1 MSGRPSINFNSEE
14 DKPMNRRNS
23 ALGVCLLA
31 AAVTLLTL
39 VPCVTAQVQSN
50 AGNLAGTVSDPQGA
64 RIPDATVMVRNLA
77 TNQTRRASS
86 DENGA
91 FQFLALPPGNYEVT
105 VEAAGFATL
114 RNPAVKVGIGQAVQ
128 IDFAMEVRTGE
139 ETIVVTTEA
148 QLVETERTAV
158 AETIT
163 QRRIE
168 NLPIN
173 QRDYLNFTLLT
184 STAARDTAPSIG
196 AAPTSGLNFG
206 GQRARSNQVSV
217 DGADAT
223 DNSVNGVRGTVSQE
237 AVQEF
242 QLVTNSYMPEFGRA
256 SGAIINIVTKGG
268 TNDVHGNIF
277 GFIRNKRFDARNPF
291 STVANPGFTRFQG
304 GVTLGGPLV
313 RDRTFYYFAYER
325 RQRREEGFSS
335 IGADNFGLL
344 ETTVPGFPVPVLM
357 TAEQQEFFNNTLGIA
372 PTVAI
377 PYAALV
383 GTWSTT
389 ALNGVN
395 PGFLDAIL
403 GVPLGGTP
411 TFFNGVPLP
420 ASYTSLNALRGNYP
434 VKEDTDFVSL
444 RFDHQWNPSNNFFI
458 RANFVPS
465 DVTGIQ
471 VNAQNQNFGQNA
483 FSRTSEQS
491 SRDWSLVTQNVTTFG
506 GNWVNEA
513 RFQFARRGLSYTPS
527 GAPGRPGEPLG
538 GEGPGINITGFAF
551 FGREPFSRVDR
562 VERRLQW
569 TDNVTYH
576 RGQHTFKF
584 GADVNFI
591 QVRPRFSN
599 GQVFELNF
607 GSVINFGALT
617 AAQSVLPVAQAVN
630 PALAATLQALGAPG
644 VSAVQ
649 AYGFG
654 TPQVFIQG
662 VGDSF
667 SSFNNTAIAFYAQ
680 DSWRLRPNFTLNYG
694 IRWDGE
700 RSPLLPAFNDLT
712 AQAEAALGVREGIP
726 RDWDNWAPRVG
737 FAWDPWNDGKTVVRA
752 AYGLFYDHPLLALAF
767 NSDTA
772 DGAQSVQLAVGPG
785 AACGTDI
792 TTPIVG
798 LGCFNAGS
806 IFQGVLNTGVG
817 DPFNFG
823 YEPGEQRFDSFQPD
837 SVFINQNF
845 CPGTDSTTVCAGGFP
860 LANLAFTLPV
870 ANNFEY
876 AYSQQWNLTIERELG
891 HDWSFSV
898 GYLGVKGNGLA
909 RPRNITAPD
918 PFLLNQNLDRAIQLG
933 FATVGTNPL
942 IVSIPSSPADPR
954 FASFAA
960 NCVGPGTV
968 SIPGVI
974 CFLPTGGAVTAPAF
988 FNFFR
993 PGGPNFALFQN
1004 ALAPLF
1010 VPTNDQVLGIA
1021 SAAGFPT
1028 GPGFFIPFADAN
1040 QQESSGKSIYHG
1052 LSFNLRK
1059 RFGNHY
1065 EVLGSYTWSHA
1076 IDDSTDLQTLLNPQD
1091 NRRPDLERSDSTFDV
1106 RHRFVLSAVFESPYT
1121 YADTG
1126 AWAKFASHWTF
1137 APILEVS
1144 SGRPFTVLSG
1154 SDFNLDF
1161 GSNTDRPSVVAS
1173 GTAGGV
1179 TSPFISGVTFGAPT
1193 VCPSST
1199 TANTLF
1205 FGCTGNLGRNAFDRP
1220 NTWRL
1225 DFRVG
1230 RKFPLGE
1237 RWALDL
1243 TVDFFNIFN
1252 RFNVADVNVL
1262 CNAVA
1267 AVCIAGQPTA
1277 AFDSRQIQFGAKL
1290 SW

>member
-1 MSGRPSINFNSEE
+1 M
-14 DKPMNRRNS
+14 MRRNFVVLVCFLACATACL
-23 ALGVCLLA
+23 ALTPWA
-31 AAVTLLTL
+31 
-39 VPCVTAQVQSN
+39 TAQVQSN
-50 AGNLAGTVSDPQGA
+50 AGNLMGTVSDPQGA
-64 RIPDATVMVRNLA
+64 RIPGATVTVRNLA
-77 TNQTRRASS
+77 TNQTRIVSS
-86 DENGA
+86 DENGVY
-91 FQFLALPPGNYEVT
+91 QFLALPPGDYEV
-105 VEAAGFATL
+105 VVQASGFATI
-114 RNPAVKVGIGQAVQ
+114 RNPSVDVRIGALSQ

-148 QLVETERTAV
+148 QLVETERTAIT
-158 AETIT
+158 ETIT

-223 DNSVNGVRGTVSQE
+223 DNSTNGVRGTVSQE

-242 QLVTNSYMPEFGRA
+242 QVVTNSYMPEFGRA

-268 TNDVHGNIF
+268 TNDIHGNIF

-291 STVANPGFTRFQG
+291 STVEDPGFTRFQG
-304 GVTLGGPLV
+304 GVTLGGPLK
-313 RDRTFYYFAYER
+313 RDKTFYYFAYER

-335 IGADNFGLL
+335 IGTDNFGLVPFTTPLGDLLVTPEQLAFLGDPLAPVFLGPIDFLDGFPTNNL
-344 ETTVPGFPVPVLM
+344 ETYLFLAAGGSGVALDGINPFLGAGVFSSSLAPVP
-357 TAEQQEFFNNTLGIA
+357 
-372 PTVAI
+372 
-377 PYAALV
+377 
-383 GTWSTT
+383 
-389 ALNGVN
+389 
-395 PGFLDAIL
+395 
-403 GVPLGGTP
+403 
-411 TFFNGVPLP
+411 
-420 ASYTSLNALRGNYP
+420 ASFTQLNALRGNFP
-434 VKEDTDFVSL
+434 VIEDTDFVSL
-444 RFDHQWNPSNNFFI
+444 RLDHQWNSTNNFFI
-458 RANFVPS
+458 RASFVPS

-491 SRDWSLVTQNVTTFG
+491 SRDWSVVTQNVSAFG

-527 GAPGRPGEPLG
+527 SAAGRAGEPLG

-562 VERRLQW
+562 VERRWQW

-576 RGQHTFKF
+576 RGSHTFKF
-584 GADVNFI
+584 GTDINFI

-607 GSVINFGALT
+607 GSVINFGALAET
-617 AAQSVLPVAQAVN
+617 SLGFPDSITVPGLG
-630 PALAATLQALGAPG
+630 TLDIPG
-644 VSAVQ
+644 FSAVQ

-654 TPQVFIQG
+654 VPQVFIQG
-662 VGDSF
+662 IGDSF
-667 SSFNNTAIAFYAQ
+667 SSFNNTAIAFYVQ
-680 DSWRLRPNFTLNYG
+680 DSWRIRPNFTMNYG

-726 RDWDNWAPRVG
+726 RDWDNWAPRIG
-737 FAWDPWNDGKTVVRA
+737 LAWDPWSDGKTVIRA

-785 AACGTDI
+785 AACPTDI
-792 TTPIVG
+792 TTPIIG

-806 IFQGVLNTGVG
+806 IFQGILNTGAG

-823 YEPGEQRFDSFQPD
+823 FEPGEQRFDSFQPN

-845 CPGTDSTTVCAGGFP
+845 CPGTDSTTICAGGFP

-870 ANNFEY
+870 ANDFEY

-898 GYLGVKGNGLA
+898 SYLGVKGNSLA

-933 FATVGTNPL
+933 FSTVGTNPL

-954 FASFAA
+954 FASFVA

-968 SIPGVI
+968 SVPGVI
-974 CFLPTGGAVTAPAF
+974 CFLPTGGAVAAPAF

-993 PGGPNFALFQN
+993 PSGPNFALFQN

-1010 VPTNDQVLGIA
+1010 VPTNSEVLAIA
-1021 SAAGFPT
+1021 GAAGYPT
-1028 GPGFFIPFADAN
+1028 GPGIFIPFADAN
-1040 QQESSGKSIYHG
+1040 QQESSGKSIYHA
-1052 LSFNLRK
+1052 LSLNLRK
-1059 RFGNHY
+1059 RFGSHY
-1065 EVLGSYTWSHA
+1065 ELLGSYTWSHA

-1091 NRRPDLERSDSTFDV
+1091 NRRSDLERSDSTFDL

-1121 YADTG
+1121 YADAG
-1126 AWAKFASHWTF
+1126 AWAKFASYWTIS
-1137 APILEVS
+1137 PIIEVS

-1154 SDFNLDF
+1154 SDFNVDF
-1161 GSNTDRPSVVAS
+1161 GSNTDRPSVVPA

-1179 TSPFISGVTFGAPT
+1179 TSPFIDGVAFAPPT
-1193 VCPSST
+1193 VCPASS

-1220 NTWRL
+1220 NTWTL
-1225 DFRVG
+1225 DLRIG

-1237 RWALDL
+1237 RWALNF

-1252 RFNVADVNVL
+1252 RLNVADVNPL

-1267 AVCIAGQPTA
+1267 GVCIAGQPTA